1 MQPVASFI
9 LQEIKGQFLASI
21 PHLVVMLVALTL
33 QSFVVPMGSAKILDD
48 AGDDLTERIKY
59 LAAYQL
65 LAVACNALQRRLSEG
80 SAHAQRSKSA
90 SPGLRARAAARRQSF
105 G

>member
-9 LQEIKGQFLASI
+9 LQEIKGQFLASL
-21 PHLVVMLVALTL
+21 PHLVVMLVASHAAELRGTDGL
-33 QSFVVPMGSAKILDD
+33 RKILDD

-80 SAHAQRSKSA
+80 RAHAQRSRLQA
-90 SPGLRARAAARRQSF
+90 QGYERVLRLDERTR
-105 G
+105 